1 VVVAAACL
9 FAAIFVGRA
18 LDGSS
23 SSGLTILYVLPV
35 VLVGVELGRRA
46 GIAAGLVAFGLF
58 SAWAPSSPVDV
69 PISAYVTRAVVFAI
83 VGAVAGHLADR
94 LHAALASA
102 HASARHFE
110 LTRDLLCTVTFEG
123 YITHLNG
130 SWEAILGWSREEL
143 MARPFTELVH
153 PDDLERTQVEA
164 LRATRG
170 DFSASFANRYRTKGG
185 DWRWIEWSSQLDPD
199 EQLIHAAARD
209 VTDRM
214 EAEQAQREAEERFRR
229 AFDDSATGMA
239 VVGVAAEQGEVLLD
253 ANDSLARI
261 FGCERSELVGSRA
274 LADLIDP
281 AHAPAVARGTERLL
295 RGDDSVHRCECRMV
309 RPDGVRIWLGLTASL
324 VRDTQG
330 APLYRLVQVLDVTER
345 KSAEERLRY
354 LADHDPLSGV
364 FNRRRFEQELQREL
378 DRADGRHRRSVVL
391 LFDVD
396 DFKAINDMH
405 GHATG
410 DAVIAR
416 FGDVLRT
423 RLRTTDVG
431 ARLGGDEFAILAR
444 RSDLAG
450 ATELAH
456 SVQALAAEQLAGI
469 VGDGNGQVTLS
480 VGLALVGGEAGRTV
494 DAVLGDADAALYE
507 AKRAG
512 KNRVA
517 GGRSGDGVVLMQ
529 PTS

>member
-1 VVVAAACL
+1 MVVAAALL
-9 FAAIFVGRA
+9 FAAIFVGRM
-18 LDGSS
+18 LDGST

-35 VLVGVELGRRA
+35 VLVAVELGRTA
-46 GIAAGLVAFGLF
+46 GVLAGLVAFGLF
-58 SAWAPSSPVDV
+58 SAWAPSSAVDV
-69 PISAYVTRAVVFAI
+69 PIQAYVTRCLVFVI

-94 LHAALASA
+94 LHAALATA

-110 LTRDLLCTVTFEG
+110 LTRDLLCTVTLDG

-130 SWEAILGWSREEL
+130 SWEACLGWSREEL
-143 MARPFTELVH
+143 MAGRFIELVH
-153 PDDLERTQVEA
+153 PDDRERTEA
-164 LRATRG
+164 EAARATKG
-170 DFSASFANRYRTKGG
+170 DFSASFANRYRTKDGR
-185 DWRWIEWSSQLDPD
+185 WRWIEWSSQLDA
-199 EQLIHAAARD
+199 EQQVIHAAARD
-209 VTDRM
+209 VTDRLA
-214 EAEQAQREAEERFRR
+214 AEQAQREAEERFRR

-239 VVGVAAEQGEVLLD
+239 VVGVDGEQGEVLLD

-261 FGCERSELVGSRA
+261 FGCERSGLVGSRA
-274 LADLIDP
+274 LTDLIDP

-309 RPDGVRIWLGLTASL
+309 RPDGVRIWLGMTASL
-324 VRDTQG
+324 VRDAQG

-364 FNRRRFEQELQREL
+364 FNRRRFEHELQREL
-378 DRADGRHRRSVVL
+378 DRADGRRRQSVVL

-396 DFKAINDMH
+396 DFKAINDTH

-423 RLRTTDVG
+423 RLRTTDVA
-431 ARLGGDEFAILAR
+431 ARLGGDEFAILVR
-444 RSDLAG
+444 RVDVVG

-469 VGDGNGQVTLS
+469 VDDGNGHVTLS
-480 VGLALVGGEAGRTV
+480 VGLASLGGEATRTV
-494 DAVLGDADAALYE
+494 DAVLSDADAALYE

-512 KNRVA
+512 KNRVVA
-517 GGRSGDGVVLMQ
+517 GSPGDGVALI
-529 PTS
+529 